1 MSLMDKVREKM
12 QSFLQIN
19 PPIAMMINIQEVLD
33 FEGNAIKNR
42 IWYRGDPNE
51 IEQLYWQIPKH
62 SSSSVYQMFWA
73 SHPTVGMEMRKIHT
87 GLPAT
92 MVDLLASIVASNLN
106 DFVFEKNELIAE
118 LWDDHIGKENN
129 VKNLIEKSI
138 KEVLVIGDGAY
149 KISIDTD
156 LSKYPI
162 LEFYAGDKVEYVCK
176 RGRIQEV
183 IFKTYFNIDD
193 DKYELKEH
201 YGHGYIAYELFKGD
215 VAIDMTSVPEFVQYQ
230 RVEWDGDDMMA
241 IPVKFYA
248 SNRFDNRGQSIFDK
262 KIDAFDSFDE
272 AYSQWIDA
280 LRAGRT
286 KEYIPESLIPRDPNT
301 GKILKPNAFDNR
313 YIQTDAD
320 MRERVANKITT
331 EAGAIQHD
339 SYMATYSTA
348 LDLCLQGIMSPATLG
363 VDVKKL
369 DNAEAQREK
378 EKVTL
383 YTRDAIIEAL
393 QPKIEELIEAS
404 IRAYYRTLQQEVPE
418 YSVSVTFQDYANP
431 SFESQ
436 IETISKGR
444 QSGILSIEAAIDEL
458 YGDDR
463 DEEWKKE
470 EIQRLKE
477 EQGLVEMDE
486 PSIKQDA
493 EASKRVQK
501 MVREGQEEEPQD
513 KSEKPRDE
521 KEEKR
526 DKEEESRDKK

>member
-1 MSLMDKVREKM
+1 MGIMDKVREKM

-19 PPIAMMINIQEVLD
+19 PPLAMMINIQEVLD

-42 IWYRGDPNE
+42 IWYRGDPSE

-62 SSSSVYQMFWA
+62 SSLSVYHMFWA
-73 SHPTVGMEMRKIHT
+73 SHPTPGMEMRKIHT

-92 MVDLLASIVASNLN
+92 MVDLLAGIVTANLN
-106 DFVFEKNELIAE
+106 DFDFQGSEPVKE
-118 LWDDHIGKENN
+118 LWDEHIGKENN
-129 VKNLIEKSI
+129 IKNLIEKGV
-138 KEVLVIGDGAY
+138 KETLYIGDGAW
-149 KISIDTD
+149 KISIDTE
-156 LSKYPI
+156 LSEYPI
-162 LEFYAGDKVEYVCK
+162 IEFYSGDKIEFAFK

-183 IFKTYFNIDD
+183 IFKSLYTINKE
-193 DKYELKEH
+193 KYELREH
-201 YGHGYIAYELFKGD
+201 YGHGYIDYELLKGGTP
-215 VAIDMTSVPEFVQYQ
+215 IETGSVEQFASLE

-241 IPVKFYA
+241 VPLRFYTSSKFEG
-248 SNRFDNRGQSIFDK
+248 RGQSIFDR

-301 GKILKPNAFDNR
+301 GKVLRPNPFDNR

-320 MRERVANKITT
+320 MSERAGNKIST
-331 EAGAIQHD
+331 ESGVIQHD
-339 SYMATYSTA
+339 SYQATYSTA

-383 YTRDAIIEAL
+383 YTRDTIIEVL
-393 QPKIEELIEAS
+393 QPRLEELVNVAIT
-404 IRAYYRTLQQEVPE
+404 AYFRMLNKKVPE
-418 YSVSVTFQDYANP
+418 FNVDVTFQDYANP

-436 IETISKGR
+436 IETVGKGR
-444 QSGILSIEAAIDEL
+444 MQGILSIEAAVDEL

-463 DEEWKKE
+463 DDKWKEE
-470 EIQRLKE
+470 EIQRLKS
-477 EQGLVEMDE
+477 EQGLMETDE
-486 PSIKQDA
+486 PSLEKDVKDA
-493 EASKRVQK
+493 KALRAIDADKVKEQ
-501 MVREGQEEEPQD
+501 PQV
-513 KSEKPRDE
+513 EKKNP
-521 KEEKR
+521 KEFN
-526 DKEEESRDKK
+526 

>member
-1 MSLMDKVREKM
+1 MSFMDNVREKL
-12 QSFLQIN
+12 QSWLQIN

-62 SSSSVYQMFWA
+62 ASSTMYHMFWA
-73 SHPTVGMEMRKIHT
+73 SKATKGMEMRKIHT
-87 GLPAT
+87 GLPST
-92 MVDLLASIVASNLN
+92 MVDLLAGIIVSNLN
-106 DFVFEKNELIAE
+106 DFDFGDSQEIAD
-118 LWDDHIGKENN
+118 LWGEISDENN
-129 VKNLIEKSI
+129 FKPLTEKAVKQ
-138 KEVLVIGDGAY
+138 VLVIGDGAF
-149 KISIDTD
+149 KISLDSD

-162 LEFYAGDKVEYVCK
+162 VEFYSGDKIDLSCK

-183 IFKTYFNIDD
+183 IFKSHLTVE
-193 DKYELKEH
+193 KETYELKEH
-201 YGHGYIAYELFKGD
+201 YGHGYIDYELFKGHTK
-215 VAIDMTSVPEFVQYQ
+215 IDIASMGEFEQYQ

-248 SNRFDNRGQSIFDK
+248 SYKYENRGQSIYDK

-286 KEYIPESLIPRDPNT
+286 KEYIPESLIPRDPET
-301 GKILKPNAFDNR
+301 GKVLKPNPFDNR

-320 MRERVANKITT
+320 MKERAGNKIST
-331 EAGAIQHD
+331 ESGDIKHD

-393 QPKIEELIEAS
+393 QPKLQEVVKAT
-404 IRAYYRTLQQEVPE
+404 IRAYYRSLGQTEPE
-418 YSVSVTFQDYANP
+418 YNVDVTWQDYANP

-436 IETISKGR
+436 IETVSKGR
-444 QSGILSIEAAIDEL
+444 QGGILSIEACVEEL

-470 EIQRLKE
+470 EIERLKA
-477 EQGLVEMDE
+477 EQGLAEVEE
-486 PSIKQDA
+486 PAVNLDQALA
-493 EASKRVQK
+493 EAEQP
-501 MVREGQEEEPQD
+501 EEE
-513 KSEKPRDE
+513 
-521 KEEKR
+521 
-526 DKEEESRDKK
+526 

>member
-1 MSLMDKVREKM
+1 MGIMDVVRERM

-19 PPIAMMINIQEVLD
+19 PPLAMMVNIQEVLD

-62 SSSSVYQMFWA
+62 STMSIYQMFWA

-92 MVDLLASIVASNLN
+92 MVDLLSGIVVSNLN
-106 DFVFEKNELIAE
+106 DFVFNKSEPMQE
-118 LWDDHIGKENN
+118 LWDEHIGKENN
-129 VKNLIEKSI
+129 TKNLIEKAV
-138 KEVLVIGDGAY
+138 KEVLYIGDGAF
-149 KISIDTD
+149 KVSLDSD
-156 LSKYPI
+156 LSEYPI
-162 LEFYAGDKVEYVCK
+162 IEFYAGDKVEFATK

-183 IFKTYFNIDD
+183 IFKSRYTIN
-193 DKYELKEH
+193 KENYELREH
-201 YGHGYIAYELFKGD
+201 YGHGYIDYELLKGG
-215 VAIDMTSVPEFVQYQ
+215 APIETGSVEQFASLQ
-230 RVEWDGDDMMA
+230 RVEWEGNDMMA
-241 IPVKFYA
+241 VPLKFYA
-248 SNRFDNRGQSIFDK
+248 SSKYEGRGQSIYDK

-301 GKILKPNAFDNR
+301 GKVLKPNPFDNR

-320 MRERVANKITT
+320 MKERAGNKIAT
-331 EAGAIQHD
+331 EASVIQHD
-339 SYMATYSTA
+339 SYQATYATA

-363 VDVKKL
+363 ADVKKL

-383 YTRDAIIEAL
+383 YTRDTIIEAL
-393 QPKIEELIEAS
+393 QPRLEELVDVAVK
-404 IRAYYRTLQQEVPE
+404 AYYRSLNQEVPE
-418 YSVSVTFQDYANP
+418 YTVDITFQDYANP

-436 IETISKGR
+436 IETIGKGR
-444 QSGILSIEAAIDEL
+444 QHGILSIEACVDEL

-463 DEEWKKE
+463 DDEWKKE
-470 EIQRLKE
+470 EIERLKS
-477 EQGLVEMDE
+477 EQGLMETDE
-486 PSIKQDA
+486 PSLEKDKEQAKALKKALDA
-493 EASKRVQK
+493 EKQAKAL
-501 MVREGQEEEPQD
+501 EP
-513 KSEKPRDE
+513 
-521 KEEKR
+521 KELN
-526 DKEEESRDKK
+526 